1 MTDDHKDT
9 DVNRDADK
17 TARALL
23 RAVLQL
29 LFRQGVSRQSLASLC
44 DEAYIEAAAHEL
56 RKQGLDPTPDAIT
69 TLTGVSPTQVE
80 LAGDILNRSTT
91 GATAPISTLAPI
103 IEACTRLMT
112 AWHTDVQFTDDSGR
126 PRPLRPDH
134 PEFDRLVRS
143 CCDELSAEDISAM
156 LQQTESVELN
166 DDGEMVPRGRTIL
179 SAPNSDDIDYNAV
192 EALLDLARAIDVN
205 RGKLDA
211 HGGALQRT
219 CSNDRMPASVA
230 PLFQRML
237 RERTQDY
244 LEIIDDWLVQHEVRD
259 EPEPSDEPL
268 QRLGVGV
275 YIIRDN

>member
-1 MTDDHKDT
+1 
-9 DVNRDADK
+9 
-17 TARALL
+17 
-23 RAVLQL
+23 
-29 LFRQGVSRQSLASLC
+29 
-44 DEAYIEAAAHEL
+44 
-56 RKQGLDPTPDAIT
+56 
-69 TLTGVSPTQVE
+69 
-80 LAGDILNRSTT
+80 
-91 GATAPISTLAPI
+91 
-103 IEACTRLMT
+103 
-112 AWHTDVQFTDDSGR
+112 
-126 PRPLRPDH
+126 
-134 PEFDRLVRS
+134 
-143 CCDELSAEDISAM
+143 M